1 MTSRRGF
8 LTGLGSL
15 LVAAPAIVRASSL
28 MPVKTVETFEFS
40 WASHDFMY
48 PMLGLKP
55 EWEFSPIDQLPTP
68 LYQFTEEEQRIYGPI
83 VDRFARCVTE
93 RILAGEERG
102 FFGEF
107 PGPQWERRF
116 IDEQGELQC
125 KAIEANEMYEGLKSY
140 APGRAP
146 IPLSK
151 LMYDKARRT
160 IVDVAIS

>member
-28 MPVKTVETFEFS
+28 MPVKAVEFS

-55 EWEFSPIDQLPTP
+55 ELEQFHPS

-83 VDRFARCVTE
+83 VDRFARYVAD
-93 RILAGEERG
+93 RVLAGQEREADSL
-102 FFGEF
+102 FGQF
-107 PGPQWERRF
+107 PGSQWEKRF

-140 APGRAP
+140 APGRDP